1 MAVGEVRYGWVRC
14 GWWAAGKGLDV
25 ERGAQVSWRPMGI
38 LSCGLLSPHLPLRPP
53 PLHTISASRFPQ
65 QSSSPTQTS
74 FRTAP
79 PSCEIFRLPLPTSAS
94 LLLLQTSP
102 TCPLPRKALWD
113 QSTATRL
120 SGVAL
125 IASHTQPASSPSTT
139 SPRDLGTGFL
149 STVCSPFQTVSY
161 RRAGMAAAIP

>member
-1 MAVGEVRYGWVRC
+1 MGEVWMAGGRQRVGC
-14 GWWAAGKGLDV
+14 GEGSTSVMASNGDPQLRPA
-25 ERGAQVSWRPMGI
+25 VSPPSSQAPTSAHYFS
-38 LSCGLLSPHLPLRPP
+38 LKVSPAKLFTNSNLLSYC
-53 PLHTISASRFPQ
+53 
-65 QSSSPTQTS
+65 
-74 FRTAP
+74 P

-102 TCPLPRKALWD
+102 TCPLPRKAFWD

-149 STVCSPFQTVSY
+149 STVCSLFQSY
-161 RRAGMAAAIP
+161 RRAGMAAAVP